1 MMKQKPTRFAV
12 LITGIV
18 ASLWIINIVSAHEGH
33 KTRNAP
39 ATAKKMKNP
48 LKANDTAIA
57 AGQTLFNEHCA
68 SCHGEDGKAVTEIAT
83 KMEKKPTD
91 LTTKAMRGITD
102 GEIFWVITYG
112 IKKSGMP
119 AFSPAV
125 SWRGR
130 WQMTHYVKYLMAH
143 HPHLA
148 DNLQKAGQKAGK
160 QSGDHTDHYAHH
172 TAAGQNDL
180 AQKPKVGG
188 QTINEQTDK
197 DADFVDQKTIQQI
210 SVGNNGGFIKIVTR
224 EQNDIA
230 TCDQIRADLKLIEQK
245 FTAGDFTTLALN
257 HAKLPS
263 FNPIPKELNHL
274 IKYQFEEIERGGRL
288 RITTTDQQLSL
299 VIINFMNAWK
309 NFLTGSK

>member
-245 FTAGDFTTLALN
+245 FTAG
-257 HAKLPS
+257 
-263 FNPIPKELNHL
+263 
-274 IKYQFEEIERGGRL
+274 
-288 RITTTDQQLSL
+288 
-299 VIINFMNAWK
+299 
-309 NFLTGSK
+309 